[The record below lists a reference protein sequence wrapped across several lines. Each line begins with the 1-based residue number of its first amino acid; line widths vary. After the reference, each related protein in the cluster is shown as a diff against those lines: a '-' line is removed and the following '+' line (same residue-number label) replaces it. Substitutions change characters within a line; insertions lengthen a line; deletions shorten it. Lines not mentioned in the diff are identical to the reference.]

1 MPRHKKNGIDIKA
14 YKFDQEVSLTRR
26 AAHFLDW
33 LAKKSPYQFVQYNV
47 VLRAIMGYNRTPR
60 LTSEEVERLHRNM
73 GRAKL
78 ILETEYER
86 GMMTMPSVGVRA
98 TVDDNDRAK
107 NELPKKMRRLA
118 SAKESV
124 ERTVN
129 SIDPRKITDSRVKR
143 WLRSDVGGILRAL
156 KSADFDAKAL
166 PPADDNNA

>member
-1 MPRHKKNGIDIKA
+1 MPRRKKNGIDIKA